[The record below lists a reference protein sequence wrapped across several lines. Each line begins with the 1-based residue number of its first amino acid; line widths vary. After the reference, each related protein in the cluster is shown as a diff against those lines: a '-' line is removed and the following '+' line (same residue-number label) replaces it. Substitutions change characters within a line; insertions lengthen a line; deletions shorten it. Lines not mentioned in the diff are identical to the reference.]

1 MVVVV
6 VGEFVEGS
14 FIDCFDG
21 RGYRGVNNVTFIAFN
36 IGGIGG

>member
-21 RGYRGVNNVTFIAFN
+21 RGYCGVNNVTFIAFN